1 MFNLFVN
8 QSSIS
13 FNRTAPVIKE
23 TKLHQLMAWRWPGNV
38 RELRNEAERFVLGIK
53 STITMGDI
61 SSDISSFSLMQT
73 VEYFERGLI
82 ATELARHAGSLS
94 RTAESLQVAKST
106 LSDKIKIWAKI
117 LKKWNSSNNA
127 IN

>member
-1 MFNLFVN
+1 
-8 QSSIS
+8 
-13 FNRTAPVIKE
+13 
-23 TKLHQLMAWRWPGNV
+23 
-38 RELRNEAERFVLGIK
+38 
-53 STITMGDI
+53 MGDI

-106 LSDKIKIWAKI
+106 LSDKTMQVAF
-117 LKKWNSSNNA
+117 LVQQSHYR
-127 IN
+127 

>member
-1 MFNLFVN
+1 
-8 QSSIS
+8 
-13 FNRTAPVIKE
+13 
-23 TKLHQLMAWRWPGNV
+23 
-38 RELRNEAERFVLGIK
+38 
-53 STITMGDI
+53 MGDI

-106 LSDKIKIWAKI
+106 LSDM
-117 LKKWNSSNNA
+117 NRHG
-127 IN
+127 

>member
-1 MFNLFVN
+1 TFALPRNGLRCREGAWSVPSTQQKFDLFNK
-8 QSSIS
+8 
-13 FNRTAPVIKE
+13 A
-23 TKLHQLMAWRWPGNV
+23 PGNV

-106 LSDKIKIWAKI
+106 LSDKIKKYG
-117 LKKWNSSNNA
+117 LKF
-127 IN
+127 

>member
-13 FNRTAPVIKE
+13 FNRTTPVIKE

-106 LSDKIKIWAKI
+106 LSDKIKKYG
-117 LKKWNSSNNA
+117 LKF
-127 IN
+127 